1 MPEEKIEVGEV
12 DESSVDVDLEEGKVV
27 DDGREDDPKVET
39 SAKEDELE
47 EYSDGVQKRINGLTK
62 RFREEERQKQA
73 AIEFAES
80 VKQRNEEL
88 EKRIQNLDKGYQ
100 EEFGNRVESQ
110 LDVAK
115 KVLKDAHESGDVD
128 RIVEAN
134 EALANLSVDKVR
146 LASAKKQVEE
156 EVALVPE
163 EQPPLVPNQ
172 QNIPSAQE
180 VMDREPKLKEW
191 VERNDWFGKDN
202 IMTYAAFQIDEQL
215 QAEGVDPMSDE
226 YYAEVDKRLYSE
238 FPHKFSNKP
247 NGGSRKVASAETSA
261 SRNKSRRKTVKLT
274 PSQVAIAKK
283 LNVPLEEYAK
293 YV

>member
-1 MPEEKIEVGEV
+1 MPEEKDIEVGEN
-12 DESSVDVDLEEGKVV
+12 DESSVDVDLEKGKVV
-27 DDGREDDPKVET
+27 EEQDDTPKIET
-39 SAKEDELE
+39 SSKEEELE

-100 EEFGNRVESQ
+100 EEFGSRVESQ

-156 EVALVPE
+156 EVAVAPE
-163 EQPPLVPNQ
+163 AQPPLVPNQ
-172 QNIPSAQE
+172 QDIPSAQE

-191 VERNDWFGKDN
+191 VERNDWFGKDD
-202 IMTYAAFQIDEQL
+202 IMTYAAFKIDEQL
-215 QAEGVDPMSDE
+215 QAEGVDPMTDE

-238 FPHKFSNKP
+238 FPHKFSKT

-274 PSQVAIAKK
+274 PSQVAIAKR

>member
-1 MPEEKIEVGEV
+1 MPEEKDIEIGENE
-12 DESSVDVDLEEGKVV
+12 ESSVDVDLEEGKVV
-27 DDGREDDPKVET
+27 DDGKEEDPKIET

-80 VKQRNEEL
+80 VKKRNEEL

-100 EEFGNRVESQ
+100 EEFNNRVESQ

-156 EVALVPE
+156 EVALAPE

-215 QAEGVDPMSDE
+215 QAEGVDPMTDE
-226 YYAEVDKRLYSE
+226 YYAEVDKRLYAE

-247 NGGSRKVASAETSA
+247 TGGRKVASAETSA

-274 PSQVAIAKK
+274 PSQVAIAKR

>member
-39 SAKEDELE
+39 SSKEDELE

-172 QNIPSAQE
+172 QNVPSAQE

-238 FPHKFSNKP
+238 FPHKFSKT

>member
-39 SAKEDELE
+39 SSKEDELE

-156 EVALVPE
+156 EVVVAPE

-172 QNIPSAQE
+172 QNVPSAQE

-238 FPHKFSNKP
+238 FPHKFSKT
-247 NGGSRKVASAETSA
+247 NGGSRKVASAEPSA

>member
-27 DDGREDDPKVET
+27 DDGREDDSKVET
-39 SAKEDELE
+39 SSKEDELE

-172 QNIPSAQE
+172 QNVPSAQE

-238 FPHKFSNKP
+238 FPHKFSKT

>member
-39 SAKEDELE
+39 SSKEDELE

-156 EVALVPE
+156 EVALAPE

-226 YYAEVDKRLYSE
+226 YYAEVDKRLILNFHINSATNQTE
-238 FPHKFSNKP
+238 EVERSRQPKLPHP
-247 NGGSRKVASAETSA
+247 ATRVDV
-261 SRNKSRRKTVKLT
+261 RL
-274 PSQVAIAKK
+274 
-283 LNVPLEEYAK
+283 
-293 YV
+293 